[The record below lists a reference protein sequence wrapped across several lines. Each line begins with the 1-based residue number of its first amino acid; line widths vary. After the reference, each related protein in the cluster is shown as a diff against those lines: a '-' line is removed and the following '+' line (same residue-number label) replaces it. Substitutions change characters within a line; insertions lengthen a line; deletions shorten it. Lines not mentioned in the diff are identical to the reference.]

1 MSATVDA
8 IVTGIVSTLPKGA
21 NPWPLIRQALRVQ
34 VRPNLEHFFKAQLF
48 TCSALIAL
56 VTIVL
61 CTCMAAKWRQ
71 GTLWLVR
78 IHRGK
83 AGTFIVPHY
92 SSLWTTLA
100 IVFFALLQG
109 YIWQTAFYA
118 SGRWVPTS
126 DLWRMTVWF
135 PGVLAFWCATWSL
148 VVSHLLYLE
157 SSGRPARTF
166 LAKAWF
172 VNFAALL
179 LPAAQAVAI
188 GVLAWQAHKRYSRA
202 LGYFD
207 TIDDALASA
216 EAAFSGVFTESDFY
230 SRVDRSLLTDFA
242 SNLRGFGDFFRWCF
256 WAYFIYSVINE
267 MILVLV
273 AVLHLRELRRT
284 MHDLSGR
291 MHVSEE
297 ARQQVE
303 MLERGFRGLLKIT
316 WAIVACETAINVL
329 FAFVAISGRR
339 VVYDRIYSEVASL
352 LPLWLF
358 SVLGLPLSI
367 LFLIRIRREAPA
379 APASSAKDGIAH
391 TPLPAT
397 SSTPSSITDK
407 QARTPQ
413 EEYPMETLGSQ
424 AYRSPGSTIDT
435 VLVGDLTDDYA
446 PVRQHSTSPALS
458 QGSVAH
464 LISTPASEGSFYS
477 SYETRQPQAAVE
489 EGKRKKGWM

>member
-8 IVTGIVSTLPKGA
+8 IVTGIVSTLPEGA
-21 NPWPLIRQALRVQ
+21 NPWPLIRRALRAQ
-34 VRPNLEHFFKAQLF
+34 VRPNLEHFFKAQLY

-78 IHRGK
+78 VHRGK

-118 SGRWVPTS
+118 SGHWVPTS

-188 GVLAWQAHKRYSRA
+188 GVLAWQAHKR
-202 LGYFD
+202 
-207 TIDDALASA
+207 
-216 EAAFSGVFTESDFY
+216 SGTFAESDFY
-230 SRVDRSLLTDFA
+230 SRVDRSVLTDFA
-242 SNLRGFGDFFRWCF
+242 LNLRGFGDFFRWCF

-316 WAIVACETAINVL
+316 WAIVTCETAINVL

-379 APASSAKDGIAH
+379 APALSTKDAIAH

-413 EEYPMETLGSQ
+413 EEYSMETLGSQ
-424 AYRSPGSTIDT
+424 AYRRPGSTHDT

-477 SYETRQPQAAVE
+477 SYETRQPEAAVE
-489 EGKRKKGWM
+489 EGKRKKGWV